1 VTWGRWYEIKS
12 YLRSAVWTAPVIAL
26 ALQQATF
33 RIASAHQLDFGPI
46 PGFVYSREGA
56 IAVADYVITSATAFI
71 VFTFGSMIVAI
82 QVASGHSSPRIIAT
96 MLLRDKGIRLS
107 VGVFTYA
114 LLLAVAVKAR
124 IDTIPQSLISITGV
138 LALISVAVF
147 LFLID
152 HAAKL
157 LRPVTIVTRIAE
169 DGLTVIDDVYP
180 EPIAAAPAGMPVVDA
195 VHPAASREELAP
207 PERTIVHCG
216 RSAVVL
222 AVNLKA
228 LAAEARRADT
238 VIELVPHIGDFV
250 ATGDPL
256 FRQHGGRV
264 AIDDRVLQG
273 YVAFGRERT
282 LEQDSTFAFRVIV
295 DIAIKALSAAINDPT
310 TAVIAIDTL
319 QPLLRRVGM
328 RDLRMDSVRDRDGRR
343 RVLFRTPNWN
353 DFVELA
359 FSEIRL
365 LGARDLQVARR
376 LRAMIDSLMQVLPES
391 RLPALRREWQL
402 LDRAVKRS
410 FPFPEDL
417 ALARTPDPQ
426 GIGGA
431 CEHDAQSP
439 RSRREHLSAVDKPGS
454 SR

>member
-1 VTWGRWYEIKS
+1 MTWGRWYEIKS

-46 PGFVYSREGA
+46 PGFVYSRGGA
-56 IAVADYVITSATAFI
+56 IAIADYVITSATAFI

-124 IDTIPQSLISITGV
+124 IDTIPQFLISITGM

-157 LRPVTIVTRIAE
+157 LRPVTIVTRIAQ
-169 DGLTVIDDVYP
+169 DGLAVIDDVYP
-180 EPIAAAPAGMPVVDA
+180 DPIAATPS
-195 VHPAASREELAP
+195 AARVREDLSQ
-207 PERTIVHCG
+207 PERTIVHRG
-216 RSAVVL
+216 KSAVVI

-238 VIELVPHIGDFV
+238 VIELVPHVGDFV

-256 FRQHGGRV
+256 FRQHGGAV
-264 AIDDRVLQG
+264 AIDDRILQG

-295 DIAIKALSAAINDPT
+295 DIAIKALSTSINDPT

-343 RVLFRTPNWN
+343 RVLFRTPDWN

-359 FSEIRL
+359 FSEIRHF
-365 LGARDLQVARR
+365 GARDLQVARR

-439 RSRREHLSAVDKPGS
+439 RFRREHLSAVDKPGS
-454 SR
+454 SS

>member
-1 VTWGRWYEIKS
+1 
-12 YLRSAVWTAPVIAL
+12 
-26 ALQQATF
+26 
-33 RIASAHQLDFGPI
+33 
-46 PGFVYSREGA
+46 
-56 IAVADYVITSATAFI
+56 
-71 VFTFGSMIVAI
+71 
-82 QVASGHSSPRIIAT
+82 
-96 MLLRDKGIRLS
+96 
-107 VGVFTYA
+107 
-114 LLLAVAVKAR
+114 
-124 IDTIPQSLISITGV
+124 
-138 LALISVAVF
+138 
-147 LFLID
+147 
-152 HAAKL
+152 
-157 LRPVTIVTRIAE
+157 
-169 DGLTVIDDVYP
+169 
-180 EPIAAAPAGMPVVDA
+180 MPVVDA
-195 VHPAASREELAP
+195 VHPAASGEELAP
-207 PERTIVHCG
+207 PERTIVHRG

-222 AVNLKA
+222 AVNLKT

-310 TAVIAIDTL
+310 TAVIAIDNL

-328 RDLRMDSVRDRDGRR
+328 RDLRMNSVRDRDGRR

-376 LRAMIDSLMQVLPES
+376 MRAMIDSLMQVLPES

>member
-1 VTWGRWYEIKS
+1 MR
-12 YLRSAVWTAPVIAL
+12 
-26 ALQQATF
+26 
-33 RIASAHQLDFGPI
+33 
-46 PGFVYSREGA
+46 
-56 IAVADYVITSATAFI
+56 
-71 VFTFGSMIVAI
+71 
-82 QVASGHSSPRIIAT
+82 
-96 MLLRDKGIRLS
+96 IRLS

-124 IDTIPQSLISITGV
+124 IDTIPQFLISITGM

-157 LRPVTIVTRIAE
+157 LRPVTIVTRIAQ
-169 DGLTVIDDVYP
+169 DGLAVIDDVYP
-180 EPIAAAPAGMPVVDA
+180 DPIAATPS
-195 VHPAASREELAP
+195 AARVREDLSQ
-207 PERTIVHCG
+207 PERTIVHRG
-216 RSAVVL
+216 KSAVVI

-238 VIELVPHIGDFV
+238 VIELVPHVGDFV

-256 FRQHGGRV
+256 FRQHGGAV
-264 AIDDRVLQG
+264 AIDDRILQG

-295 DIAIKALSAAINDPT
+295 DIAIKALSTSINDPT

-343 RVLFRTPNWN
+343 RVLFRTPDWN

-359 FSEIRL
+359 FSEIRHF
-365 LGARDLQVARR
+365 GARDLQVARR

-431 CEHDAQSP
+431 CEHAAQSP
-439 RSRREHLSAVDKPGS
+439 RPRREHLSAVDEPGS